1 MNTPRLTK
9 LVGRTLAAGIAVAM
23 LADALS
29 DNNLSVWSRLVVVC
43 IATLVFGWVTL
54 KQAKI
59 AYRYEGWP
67 LTRDMPFRWVV
78 TAWFGSIFLLMFWVS
93 AIAIVDGLYST
104 VLSTFVWLQFAEATL
119 WFFGRWLAVGR
130 PQLAG
135 PGETGA
141 GNNGT

>member
-1 MNTPRLTK
+1 MTTPRLVMY
-9 LVGRTLAAGIAVAM
+9 LGRTLAASIAVFM

-29 DNNLSVWSRLVVVC
+29 DNNLSVWSRLIVIS
-43 IATLVFGWVTL
+43 IATLVFGWVTI
-54 KQAKI
+54 KQGKI

-67 LTRDMPFRWVV
+67 LTRDVPFRWVV
-78 TAWFGSIFLLMFWVS
+78 TFWFASIFLLMFWIT
-93 AIAIVDGLYST
+93 AISLIDGLYST
-104 VLSTFVWLQFAEATL
+104 MLSTTVWLIFAEATL

-141 GNNGT
+141 GNNGA